1 MARLNALGLMQADGV
16 TPLSLAELYAAVIEN
31 VSKTAVSVA
40 FKNKNQSG
48 NVAAGTVEY
57 KRFADSAAVAYG
69 TARAAGKGAI
79 LKIAPVVVTL
89 NVDREIIEEIEEK
102 DILTS
107 GIPNM
112 INRQVLAHAKAFKRD
127 IDTAF
132 WKEAYATGVKATI
145 AGVTTAEQVEEL
157 ILAVEDVSNQY
168 VDGVERDMLG
178 LCFTTK
184 MHSKLRLEIDELPA
198 NSIELAQGAIGA
210 YHGVPVWVS
219 NHLPKVALQKVDAI
233 CMFMGSVAQP
243 LNVTKQY
250 ADEKIPLSNA
260 HAIELFYSYGTEA
273 TMPDLI
279 AYIGDLFVA

>member
-16 TPLSLAELYAAVIEN
+16 TPLSLAELYKAVIEN

-69 TARAAGKGAI
+69 TARAAGKGKI

-89 NVDREIIEEIEEK
+89 NVDREIVEEIEEK

-112 INRQVLAHAKAFKRD
+112 MNRQALAHIKAFKRD
-127 IDTAF
+127 LDTAF

-145 AGVTTAEQVEEL
+145 AAATTAGKIEEL
-157 ILAVEDVSNQY
+157 ILAVEDVSNAY
-168 VDGVERDMLG
+168 VDGVDRDMLG
-178 LCFTTK
+178 LCLTTK
-184 MHSKLRLEIDELPA
+184 LHSALRLEIDELPVD
-198 NSIELAQGAIGA
+198 SIALAQGAIGQ

-219 NHLPKVALQKVDAI
+219 NHLPKGALQVVDAF

-279 AYIGDLFVA
+279 AYIGDLYVA

>member
-1 MARLNALGLMQADGV
+1 MARLNALGLKQADGI
-16 TPLSLAELYAAVIEN
+16 TPLSLAELYDAVIEN

-48 NVAAGTVEY
+48 NVAAGTVEF
-57 KRFADSAAVAYG
+57 KRFADSVSVAYG
-69 TARAAGKGAI
+69 TARLAGKGAI

-89 NVDREIIEEIEEK
+89 DVDREIVEEIEEK

-112 INRQVLAHAKAFKRD
+112 INRQGLAHAKAFKRD
-127 IDTAF
+127 LDTAF
-132 WKEAYATGVKATI
+132 WKSAYASGVHVVEVAP
-145 AGVTTAEQVEEL
+145 TTAGKVEEL
-157 ILAVEDVSNQY
+157 ILAVENVSNTY

-178 LCFTTK
+178 LCFTTAI
-184 MHSKLRLEIDELPA
+184 HSALRLEIDALPVT
-198 NSIELAQGAIGA
+198 SIELSQGAIGS

-219 NHLPKVALQKVDAI
+219 NHLPKVALQVVNAM

-243 LNVTKQY
+243 LNVTKAY

-260 HAIELFYSYGTEA
+260 HAIELFYSYGTKA

-279 AYIGDLFVA
+279 AYIGDAFV